1 MVRRSL
7 FLGLTGML
15 VVVLVYLVVQGRKQE
30 KQQKKNP
37 RPVELVQ
44 ESKPTPIR
52 VMAPPDL
59 QIMEAKVELSGTDAG
74 LSNES
79 GVSAKHQIV
88 VRNNGQSVYQNIR
101 FRLTYLSR
109 GDKVLGSQIREAGE
123 TLQAGQSR
131 SMGDILVENIP
142 SGTAKS
148 VVTILS
154 ADLESPPTRSK

>member
-1 MVRRSL
+1 MARRSL

-15 VVVLVYLVVQGRKQE
+15 VVVLGYLVVQGRKQE
-30 KQQKKNP
+30 KLHQKNP

-59 QIMEAKVELSGTDAG
+59 QIIEAKLELSGADAG
-74 LSNES
+74 VAKES
-79 GVSAKHQIV
+79 GLSAKHQVI
-88 VRNNGQSVYQNIR
+88 VRNNGQSAYRNIR

-123 TLQAGQSR
+123 TLQGGQSR
-131 SMGDILVENIP
+131 SMGDILVEGIP
-142 SGTAKS
+142 PGTAKS
-148 VVTILS
+148 AVTILS
-154 ADLESPPTRSK
+154 ADLELASTRPK

>member
-1 MVRRSL
+1 MARRSL

-30 KQQKKNP
+30 KQQQKNP

-59 QIMEAKVELSGTDAG
+59 QIMEAKMELSGTAAG
-74 LSNES
+74 LPNES
-79 GVSAKHQIV
+79 GLSGKHQIV
-88 VRNNGQSVYQNIR
+88 VRNNGQSVYQSVR

-109 GDKVLGSQIREAGE
+109 GDK
-123 TLQAGQSR
+123 
-131 SMGDILVENIP
+131 
-142 SGTAKS
+142 
-148 VVTILS
+148 
-154 ADLESPPTRSK
+154 